1 MNAIFV
7 LVELV
12 LSRTPLLWAYAV
24 VLPVIEL
31 LYFVCPLFAHR

>member
-12 LSRTPLLWAYAV
+12 LSRTPLLWIYAIF
-24 VLPVIEL
+24 LPVIGL
-31 LYFVCPLFAHR
+31 LYFVCRLFALR